1 MLQRIKDWIT
11 GTILGVG
18 IMIMIG
24 VYFNMQPKPIET
36 PAPAIVQSDGSQ
48 VLERRPDAKAK
59 SPSVIPKGGKVERI
73 IHGEITLNW
82 PKDRPTGVDPANVG
96 GAANCPTCKFDL
108 TLVRMPDDTQR
119 VVLWSET
126 GTVVGGL
133 DVPVALIDVKKR
145 RTMAAGISH
154 GTSEGAWGAWLDRD
168 FGPLRTGFEVNKS
181 DSQYEGRVKIGLMF

>member
-1 MLQRIKDWIT
+1 MLQRVKDGFI
-11 GTILGVG
+11 GTLLGAA
-18 IMIMIG
+18 IMLTIG
-24 VYFNMQPKPIET
+24 VYFNMQPKPLET
-36 PAPAIVQSDGSQ
+36 PAPAIVQLDGSQ
-48 VLERRPDAKAK
+48 VLERKPDAKAK
-59 SPSVIPKGGKVERI
+59 SPSVIPKGGRVERI
-73 IHGEITLNW
+73 IHGEIV
-82 PKDRPTGVDPANVG
+82 PKA
-96 GAANCPTCKFDL
+96 GAPENCPACKFDL

-133 DVPVALIDVKKR
+133 DVPVVPISVKKD

-181 DSQYEGRVKIGLMF
+181 DSQYEGRVKIGIVF